1 MPRCS
6 WKALAALPR
15 AWGLMAAVPWWL
27 PLTLTSVP
35 ATAQVVLTAPVAPA
49 QPATTTASSA
59 DGQLSVTDTR
69 TEVPTDLRPARQLSL
84 QSLRGRASFGK
95 PPELSIDGQAL
106 RLAPGARI
114 RDEQNLL
121 VLSGQLAGRRLAVNY
136 TLDTY
141 GLVKDVW
148 LLRADE
154 LQRPWPRTREESST
168 WRFDA
173 LQQTW
178 IKP

>member
-35 ATAQVVLTAPVAPA
+35 ATAQDAPVSTIVAEPPSVYADDRLTSRDTHTEAPNIVRMVRS
-49 QPATTTASSA
+49 PTA
-59 DGQLSVTDTR
+59 
-69 TEVPTDLRPARQLSL
+69 
-84 QSLRGRASFGK
+84 QSLRGRAIFGR
-95 PPELSIDGQAL
+95 PSELSIEGQAL

-114 RDEQNLL
+114 RDEQNML
-121 VLSGQLAGRRLAVNY
+121 VLSGQLVGRSATINY

-154 LQRPWPRTREESST
+154 LSKPWPRTREEAST
-168 WRFDA
+168 WRFDP

>member
-1 MPRCS
+1 M
-6 WKALAALPR
+6 
-15 AWGLMAAVPWWL
+15 
-27 PLTLTSVP
+27 
-35 ATAQVVLTAPVAPA
+35 
-49 QPATTTASSA
+49 
-59 DGQLSVTDTR
+59 
-69 TEVPTDLRPARQLSL
+69 
-84 QSLRGRASFGK
+84 
-95 PPELSIDGQAL
+95 
-106 RLAPGARI
+106 
-114 RDEQNLL
+114 

>member
-1 MPRCS
+1 
-6 WKALAALPR
+6 
-15 AWGLMAAVPWWL
+15 MAAVPWWL

-35 ATAQVVLTAPVAPA
+35 ATAQDVLIAPTAPSS
-49 QPATTTASSA
+49 TTSSTTSTE
-59 DGQLSVTDTR
+59 GPLSVTDTR
-69 TEVPTDLRPARQLSL
+69 TEVPTDFRPTRQISL

-95 PPELSIDGQAL
+95 PPEVSIDGQAL

-148 LLRADE
+148 LLRPDE
-154 LQRPWPRTREESST
+154 LQRPWPRTREESTT
-168 WRFDA
+168 WRFDP

>member
-6 WKALAALPR
+6 WTAWTALSRTL
-15 AWGLMAAVPWWL
+15 GLMAAVPWWL

-35 ATAQVVLTAPVAPA
+35 ATAQDVLIAPTAPSS
-49 QPATTTASSA
+49 TTSSTTSTE
-59 DGQLSVTDTR
+59 GPLSVTDTR
-69 TEVPTDLRPARQLSL
+69 TEVPTDFRPTRQISL

-95 PPELSIDGQAL
+95 PPEVSIDGQAL

-148 LLRADE
+148 LLRPDE
-154 LQRPWPRTREESST
+154 LQRPWPRTREESTT
-168 WRFDA
+168 WRFDP